1 MTQPIESILGSNM
14 TKPSIALFTA
24 LLLCLT
30 LTGCSEAPPVDSNP
44 ALVTAETNAPTPLS
58 PLLPIRWVNGTHYNI
73 VADTAS
79 EQKEVVEYFSFW
91 CPACYRFEMIINEI
105 KPQLANDVAFRKIHV
120 NFMSFTT
127 QEVQEQ
133 ATKAMLIGR
142 SLGAE
147 ELMNGAIFAHIHEQ
161 GQKIKGL
168 NDLKQL
174 FISYD
179 ISAVDFESTLG
190 KAQLTDT
197 FKQNNDDI
205 SQFKEHLQSVPNI
218 VVNGKYQAIFTREMN
233 VQDIVDLVNW
243 LSQQK

>member
-1 MTQPIESILGSNM
+1 MT
-14 TKPSIALFTA
+14 TPSISLFAA
-24 LLLCLT
+24 LLLSLA
-30 LTGCSEAPPVDSNP
+30 LAGCSEAPPVDSSP
-44 ALVTAETNAPTPLS
+44 ALVTAETNAQAPLS
-58 PLLPIRWVNGTHYNI
+58 PLLPTKWVNGTHYNI

-91 CPACYRFEMIINEI
+91 CPACYRFEVIINEI
-105 KPQLANDVAFRKIHV
+105 KPQLANDVAFRKVHV

-127 QEVQEQ
+127 PEIQEQ

-142 SLGAE
+142 SLGTE
-147 ELMNGAIFAHIHEQ
+147 ELMNAAIFAHIHEQ
-161 GQKIKGL
+161 GQKIEGL

-179 ISAVDFESTLG
+179 ISAVDFERTLG
-190 KAQLTDT
+190 KAELTDT

-218 VVNGKYQAIFTREMN
+218 IVNGKYQAIFTREMN
-233 VQDIVDLVNW
+233 VQDIADLVNW